1 MKRVKETIVRFFATG
16 FFSGYSPVA
25 SGTAGSVVG
34 VIIHLVAYY
43 LWSSLPYFWLFYSL
57 SVVIISA
64 LGIWICSEAEAI
76 FKTKDAKPIVWDEI
90 AGYLIT
96 MIGIPAELWWII
108 SGFILFRVLDV
119 IKPGPLY
126 SLQRLPSGLGIMID
140 DIGCG
145 ILGCIILHVV
155 RCVIG

>member
-1 MKRVKETIVRFFATG
+1 MMKKIIVKFFATG

-25 SGTAGSVVG
+25 SGTAGSMVG
-34 VIIHLVAYY
+34 VIIYLAAYH
-43 LWSSLPYFWLFYSL
+43 LWSSIPHFWLFYTIGVAII
-57 SVVIISA
+57 SVV
-64 LGIWICSEAEAI
+64 GIRLCSEAEAI
-76 FKTKDAKPIVWDEI
+76 FKVKDAKPIVWDEV

-96 MIGIPAELWWII
+96 MIGIQPKLWWVIG
-108 SGFILFRVLDV
+108 GFVLFRVLDV

-145 ILGCIILHVV
+145 ILGCVILHGVQYFL
-155 RCVIG
+155 R

>member
-1 MKRVKETIVRFFATG
+1 MMKRIIVKFFATG

-25 SGTAGSVVG
+25 SGTAGSMVG
-34 VIIHLVAYY
+34 VMIYLAVYH
-43 LWSSLPYFWLFYSL
+43 LWSSFPHFWLFYTIG
-57 SVVIISA
+57 VVIISVA
-64 LGIWICSEAEAI
+64 GIRLCSEAEAI
-76 FKTKDAKPIVWDEI
+76 FKVKDAKPIVWDEV

-96 MIGIPAELWWII
+96 MIGIQPNLWWVI

-126 SLQRLPSGLGIMID
+126 SLQKLPGGLGIMID

-145 ILGCIILHVV
+145 ILGCVILHGVQYFL
-155 RCVIG
+155 R

>member
-1 MKRVKETIVRFFATG
+1 MVKKIIVRFFATG

-34 VIIHLVAYY
+34 VIIYLSACY
-43 LWSSLPYFWLFYSL
+43 LWSSLPFFWLFYSISATVI
-57 SVVIISA
+57 SVV
-64 LGIWICSEAEAI
+64 GIWICSEAEKI
-76 FKTKDAKPIVWDEI
+76 FKVKDAKPIVWDEI

-96 MIGIPAELWWII
+96 MIGIPSELWWVI
-108 SGFILFRVLDV
+108 SGFILFRILDV

-126 SLQRLPSGLGIMID
+126 SLQRLPGGWGIMID

-145 ILGCIILHVV
+145 ILGCIILHVA
-155 RCVIG
+155 RYVIG